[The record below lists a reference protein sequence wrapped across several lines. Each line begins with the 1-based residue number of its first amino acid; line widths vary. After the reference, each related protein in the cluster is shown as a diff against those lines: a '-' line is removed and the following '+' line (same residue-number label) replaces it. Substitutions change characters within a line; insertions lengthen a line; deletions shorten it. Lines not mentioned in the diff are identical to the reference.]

1 MKQIT
6 TVCSALLIL
15 ISYASPPVSG
25 QYGLT
30 DTITEFALSS
40 SGYITYLKIN
50 GKKATQY
57 LFKLD
62 KLASRDTRN
71 ITMGMQPKFTI
82 NKPNFQCPAK
92 STFATATIVIVAV
105 YK

>member
-6 TVCSALLIL
+6 IVSSALLIL
-15 ISYASPPVSG
+15 ISCASPPVSG

-50 GKKATQY
+50 GKKA
-57 LFKLD
+57 
-62 KLASRDTRN
+62 
-71 ITMGMQPKFTI
+71 I
-82 NKPNFQCPAK
+82 
-92 STFATATIVIVAV
+92 
-105 YK
+105 